1 MWLIAMFLSANLLSV
16 GNGWVVWHEK
26 QFVPML
32 CAKVSMVE
40 LAKVIDPI
48 EFAKRSKPGS
58 SGVCELSSQTLPIRL

>member
-16 GNGWVVWHEK
+16 GNGCVVWHEK